1 MSSNAWWAYG
11 SELKI
16 GDDGSVTNYTKVA
29 EIIDI
34 GGPKMSRDTIEVTSQ
49 DSADGYREFISGLK
63 DAGEVNVSA
72 NWLPAAET
80 HDGSTG
86 VLSKFDGDAV
96 TKWQIITASDGS
108 GGRLTIAF
116 SAIVTN
122 FNVDLP
128 LEEQAKMDFTLKI
141 TGKPTFS

>member
-1 MSSNAWWAYG
+1 MSNAWWAYG
-11 SELKI
+11 SQLKI
-16 GDDGSVTNYTKVA
+16 GDDGTTENFTKVA

-34 GGPKMSRDTIEVTSQ
+34 GGPSMSRDAIEVTSQ
-49 DSADGYREFISGLK
+49 DSANGWREYIPGLK

-72 NWLPAAET
+72 NWIPASGT

-86 VLSKFDGDAV
+86 VLSKFVDDDLHN
-96 TKWQIITASDGS
+96 WQIITASDGTVS
-108 GGRLTIAF
+108 LTIAF
-116 SAIVTN
+116 SAIVTSL
-122 FNVDLP
+122 NVDLP